1 LGIVTEA
8 WGPLGQGKYELSE
21 LEGLEQI
28 AQNHGKSI
36 QQIVLR
42 WHLQEG
48 VVVFPKTVQKKRMVE
63 NLSVFDFELSS
74 DDMAA
79 IKAMDA
85 DKRVGTHPED
95 GNW

>member
-1 LGIVTEA
+1 M
-8 WGPLGQGKYELSE
+8 
-21 LEGLEQI
+21 
-28 AQNHGKSI
+28 
-36 QQIVLR
+36 
-42 WHLQEG
+42 
-48 VVVFPKTVQKKRMVE
+48 VFPKTVQKKRMVE